1 MYFTGRQLN
10 NVSYLLVWQ
19 ELACPLESLP
29 GRVRPLEEVS
39 VDAFVALRRR
49 APVAVGILT
58 AHPAAA
64 AAATV
69 PALLLLASVPRA
81 ALKLPSSLINI
92 IMSSPSL
99 V

>member
-19 ELACPLESLP
+19 ELTCPLESLP

-64 AAATV
+64 AAV

>member
-19 ELACPLESLP
+19 ELACPFESLP

-39 VDAFVALRRR
+39 VDALVALRRR
-49 APVAVGILT
+49 APVAVGIL
-58 AHPAAA
+58 PANPASA
-64 AAATV
+64 V

-81 ALKLPSSLINI
+81 ALKLPESSTHH
-92 IMSSPSL
+92 
-99 V
+99 